1 MNPTPQRK
9 HEAPRENKT
18 STRVSSVKGLVIRFY
33 TFLFAVFYL
42 FYKFQ
47 REEGKP
53 YLKKKGKEEKGE
65 HRPSEEAGSGSF
77 LFSNLQRASRFSQML
92 AERRKGGLMNRL
104 FYANWIGVTRVGNVV
119 TGTGQ
124 VPGSSFTSNYRMLGL
139 LLQPTL
145 PSLRARQ

>member
-9 HEAPRENKT
+9 HEAPHENKT

-65 HRPSEEAGSGSF
+65 NTGPQRRLGQAASSSLIYKGRLQVFTDVGREEERGSDKPAFLCKLDWDAGGHKSGKRGYGYGASSGIF
-77 LFSNLQRASRFSQML
+77 LYF
-92 AERRKGGLMNRL
+92 
-104 FYANWIGVTRVGNVV
+104 
-119 TGTGQ
+119 
-124 VPGSSFTSNYRMLGL
+124 
-139 LLQPTL
+139 
-145 PSLRARQ
+145 